1 MGLCIGM
8 LRAKN
13 RNKRSKQYFIHK
25 STNRNASLKF
35 CIPLCLFWEP
45 KIFGMFRIKVSPD
58 FFFFFSLSLSLFK
71 SSSSHNFFSLPV
83 WVYRINVYF
92 LCGIIHI
99 GTTPTFP
106 LTESQS
112 SLPTLQHTSHLP
124 CMMTCTSSY
133 HVGVCP
139 PGDPASVCRVS
150 RMGNKQGFCRCLL

>member
-8 LRAKN
+8 LRA
-13 RNKRSKQYFIHK
+13 NKRSKQCFIHK

-58 FFFFFSLSLSLFK
+58 FNFYFYFFVSRSLFLNLLPPTIFSSLS
-71 SSSSHNFFSLPV
+71 V

-99 GTTPTFP
+99 STTPTSP
-106 LTESQS
+106 VTESQS
-112 SLPTLQHTSHLP
+112 SQPTLQHSRHLP

-133 HVGVCP
+133 HVGFCP
-139 PGDPASVCRVS
+139 PGDPASVCRIS
-150 RMGNKQGFCRCLL
+150 RMGKKQGFCLCLL